1 MERVLEIHGLG
12 EIIFKEL
19 SMNDLANLR
28 VTKSLRKR
36 VSHHVGTLMD
46 SYGKS
51 LAKCCDRI
59 MAAHQDQDNQDQDQ
73 EEDQDNQ
80 DQWDP
85 GSSIYT
91 TPYNCIYNYYHTVV
105 KLSFLCPAKQVL
117 LNEIIARLQKQKRL
131 TFGYEYILVD
141 GHYRSKGFSVSD
153 KSLYEIVSY
162 LHLNT
167 YGKIIRKSAIEHLE
181 NKLLP
186 LV

>member
-1 MERVLEIHGLG
+1 MESVLEIHGLG
-12 EIIFKEL
+12 EIIFKNL

-28 VTKSLRKR
+28 LTKSLLER
-36 VSHHVGTLMD
+36 VSRHVGTLMD

-51 LAKCCDRI
+51 LTKCCDRI
-59 MAAHQDQDNQDQDQ
+59 MAAHQDQDQDQD
-73 EEDQDNQ
+73 
-80 DQWDP
+80 P
-85 GSSIYT
+85 GESIYT

-105 KLSFLCPAKQVL
+105 KLSFLCPAKQIL
-117 LNEIIARLQKQKRL
+117 LDEIISRLHKQKRP

-141 GHYRSKGFSVSD
+141 GHYRAKGYSVSD

-167 YGKIIRKSAIEHLE
+167 YGKIIRESAIEHLE